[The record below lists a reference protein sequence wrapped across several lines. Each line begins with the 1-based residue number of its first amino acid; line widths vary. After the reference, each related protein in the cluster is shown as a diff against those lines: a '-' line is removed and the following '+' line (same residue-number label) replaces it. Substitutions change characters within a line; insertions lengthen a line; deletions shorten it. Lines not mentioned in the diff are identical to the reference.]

1 MAFAHTYEQAQSLL
15 VQCRKTEIAFSNRSG
30 RETMKRSHRREAAAG
45 SNSNNDN
52 TPNNTE
58 AGGRPPFRTALQ
70 WAAGCEELLA
80 VLRLLPRSPPL
91 RLDKGEAQF
100 LYGAASLA
108 SAGSRRSTSPRAV
121 DAAAASDLWRAL
133 ANFALSSAT
142 LRAAKITQ
150 LQIVKRV
157 SPGVVGEKTR
167 DHARSMAQRAMTVLK
182 KLRIAERRASKVR
195 RCGVQ

>member
-1 MAFAHTYEQAQSLL
+1 
-15 VQCRKTEIAFSNRSG
+15 
-30 RETMKRSHRREAAAG
+30 MKRSHRHESAAAAAAAA
-45 SNSNNDN
+45 NNNNDDDG
-52 TPNNTE
+52 T
-58 AGGRPPFRTALQ
+58 GGRPPFRTALQ

-142 LRAAKITQ
+142 LRAAKMTQ

-157 SPGVVGEKTR
+157 SPGVVGDKTR
-167 DHARSMAQRAMTVLK
+167 EHAQSMVERAMTVLK
-182 KLRIAERRASKVR
+182 KIRVAERRASKVR
-195 RCGVQ
+195 PSIRPCGWWRAVQCSNGTERA